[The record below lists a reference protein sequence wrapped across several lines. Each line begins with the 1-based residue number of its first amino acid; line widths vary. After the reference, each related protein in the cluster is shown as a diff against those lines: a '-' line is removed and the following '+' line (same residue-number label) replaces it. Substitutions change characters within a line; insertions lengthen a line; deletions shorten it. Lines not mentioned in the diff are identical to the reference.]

1 MSDQA
6 LDDFAQ
12 AKSLLL
18 QAKRIVIL
26 AHKNPDADAVGSN
39 LAMREALEN
48 LGKDVTSAC
57 VDPIPESC
65 RFLRKADTFVQDFKP
80 ADYDLIIAQDCGSH
94 HQMAFHKTKPEL
106 LDRNAT
112 RLLNI
117 DHHPSNDNFGTVNV
131 VMPEAPATC
140 FILFLMF
147 ASYGWTL
154 TPTMAT
160 ALFHGL
166 TYDTGSFMHSNT
178 NATSLRIAG
187 RLLSAGADHTRSI
200 KEQFHTHPLNQLKL
214 WGRALERLSLNSK
227 GAAVTALTEQDF
239 KELKVNKDDV
249 SGLIHYLNH
258 IPTAKFC
265 VLLTE
270 EGNGVIKG
278 SMRTQHED
286 VNLSAVAQL
295 FGGGGHTQAAGFSI
309 PGRLV
314 EKRTWS
320 IS

>member
-6 LDDFAQ
+6 LDSFAQ
-12 AKSLLL
+12 AKTLLD

-39 LAMREALEN
+39 LAMREALEQM
-48 LGKDVTSAC
+48 GKEVTSAC

-65 RFLRKADTFVQDFKP
+65 RFLRKAETFVQDFNP
-80 ADYDLIIAQDCGSH
+80 ADFDLIITQDCGSH
-94 HQMAFHKTKPEL
+94 NQMAFHKSKPEL
-106 LDRNAT
+106 LDRSKT
-112 RLLNI
+112 LLLNI
-117 DHHPSNDNFGTVNV
+117 DHHASNDHFGTVNV

-147 ASYGWTL
+147 ASYGWDL
-154 TPTMAT
+154 TPTLAT
-160 ALFHGL
+160 SLFHGL

-178 NATSLRIAG
+178 TSATLRIAG
-187 RLLSAGADHTRSI
+187 RLLSAGADHTRSV
-200 KEQFHTHPLNQLKL
+200 KEQFHTHPLPQLKL

-227 GAAVTALTEQDF
+227 DAVVTALTEQDF
-239 KELKVNKDDV
+239 KELGVSKDDV

-270 EGNGVIKG
+270 EGNGIIKG

-314 EKRTWS
+314 EKRSWS
-320 IS
+320 IN